1 MSSLLS
7 EIFFIL
13 PNVTFSELPD
23 WVKSGVDFISWHRGM
38 LESEPVSRQLH
49 AWIDLT
55 FGYKLS
61 GQAAIKN
68 KNVCLDFSEGQ
79 RELREQGVVQLF
91 SQPHPPR
98 QTSRFTIPKSI
109 LDSAINVDLEDI
121 EEDTLEPVKNRAI
134 NLPVEYNPTAE
145 LSFMESLHS
154 FVIKSDVNKFK
165 DKRSFEDNISRKHNY
180 LLKAGVY
187 NIPCSLN
194 FFSLNLKRL
203 KEIPQIK
210 MFNLNFQK
218 KKIKKI
224 HTT

>member
-1 MSSLLS
+1 
-7 EIFFIL
+7 
-13 PNVTFSELPD
+13 
-23 WVKSGVDFISWHRGM
+23 M

-194 FFSLNLKRL
+194 FLSLKDLKKSL
-203 KEIPQIK
+203 KSK
-210 MFNLNFQK
+210 CLTWTFK
-218 KKIKKI
+218 KKKKKKK
-224 HTT
+224 